1 MEQNLSETNLFIRSV
16 KDFLTLKM
24 LKYSLLPFILTAI
37 FVYVVFFILIG
48 IGVEQMQ
55 VYDVTTT
62 QIYMQDGIPHT
73 ETITA
78 KLGLDG
84 FIKFLT
90 TYAIT
95 SWVAT
100 FFVYFIGFFVATF
113 ASIFVAIIIIGF
125 LTPSIMKELQA
136 RHYQD
141 IEMIGYSNIIA
152 ALINMIKWSIIML
165 LLFILLV
172 PLYFIPFVN
181 ILAFNLP
188 LYYFFHKMIT
198 YDVSST
204 LCTAEE
210 AKQVKY
216 FAKNSIRAKT
226 LLLYLISL
234 IPFAIFFGAVFYVIY
249 IGNTYFEEVKKIRGI
264 N

>member
-1 MEQNLSETNLFIRSV
+1 MEQNLNEINLITRSFR
-16 KDFLTLKM
+16 DFLTLKM
-24 LKYSLLPFILTAI
+24 LKFSILPFILTAI
-37 FVYVVFFILIG
+37 FVYVIFFILIG
-48 IGVEQMQ
+48 IGVDQMQ

-62 QIYMQDGIPHT
+62 QTYMQDGIPHT
-73 ETITA
+73 ETITS

-100 FFVYFIGFFVATF
+100 LFVYFIGFFIATF

-136 RHYQD
+136 RHYLHV
-141 IEMIGYSNIIA
+141 EMIGYSNIIG
-152 ALINMIKWSIIML
+152 ALINITKWSIIML
-165 LLFILLV
+165 LLFIVLV

-198 YDVSST
+198 YDVSSI
-204 LCTAEE
+204 LCTSEE

-216 FAKNSIRAKT
+216 FSKNSLRAKT

-249 IGNTYFEEVKKIRGI
+249 IGNTYFEEVKKIRDI

>member
-1 MEQNLSETNLFIRSV
+1 MNETNLLVRSL
-16 KDFLTLKM
+16 KDFLTPKM
-24 LKYSLLPFILTAI
+24 LKFSLLPFIITAI
-37 FVYVVFFILIG
+37 FIYVIFFILIG
-48 IGVEQMQ
+48 IGVDQMQ
-55 VYDVTTT
+55 VYDVTSSTT
-62 QIYMQDGIPHT
+62 YMQDGIPHT
-73 ETITA
+73 ETITS

-100 FFVYFIGFFVATF
+100 FFVYFIGFFIATF
-113 ASIFVAIIIIGF
+113 ASVFVAVIIIGF
-125 LTPSIMKELQA
+125 LTPAIMKELQA
-136 RHYQD
+136 RHYLHV
-141 IEMIGYSNIIA
+141 EMIGYSNIVA
-152 ALINMIKWSIIML
+152 ALINMLKWSMIML

-198 YDVSST
+198 YDVAST
-204 LCTAEE
+204 LCSSEE
-210 AKQVKY
+210 ASQIKY

-226 LLLYLISL
+226 LFLYLISL
-234 IPFAIFFGAVFYVIY
+234 IPFAIFFGAIFYVIY
-249 IGNTYFEEVKKIRGI
+249 IGNTYFEEVKKVRGL
-264 N
+264 

>member
-1 MEQNLSETNLFIRSV
+1 MNETNLLLRSI
-16 KDFLTLKM
+16 KDFLTPKM
-24 LKYSLLPFILTAI
+24 LKFSILPFILTAI
-37 FVYVVFFILIG
+37 FIYIIFFILIG
-48 IGVEQMQ
+48 IGVDQMQ
-55 VYDVTTT
+55 IYDVTSSTT
-62 QIYMQDGIPHT
+62 YIQDGIPHT
-73 ETITA
+73 ETITS

-95 SWVAT
+95 SWIAT
-100 FFVYFIGFFVATF
+100 FFVYFLGFFIATF
-113 ASIFVAIIIIGF
+113 ASVFVAVIIIGF
-125 LTPSIMKELQA
+125 LTPAIMKELQA
-136 RHYQD
+136 RHYLHV
-141 IEMIGYSNIIA
+141 EMIGYSNIIS
-152 ALINMIKWSIIML
+152 ALINVVKWSMIML

-188 LYYFFHKMIT
+188 LYYFFHKMLT
-198 YDVSST
+198 YDISST

-210 AKQVKY
+210 ASQIKY
-216 FAKNSIRAKT
+216 FSKNSIRFKT

-249 IGNTYFEEVKKIRGI
+249 IGNTYFEEVKKLR

>member
-1 MEQNLSETNLFIRSV
+1 MEQNLNETNLLIRSI
-16 KDFLTLKM
+16 KDFLTPKM

-37 FVYVVFFILIG
+37 FIYVIFFILIG
-48 IGVEQMQ
+48 IGVDQMQ

-62 QIYMQDGIPHT
+62 QTYMQDGIPHT
-73 ETITA
+73 ETITS

-84 FIKFLT
+84 FVKFLT

-95 SWVAT
+95 SWIAT
-100 FFVYFIGFFVATF
+100 FFVYFIGFFIATF
-113 ASIFVAIIIIGF
+113 ASIFVAVIIIGF
-125 LTPSIMKELQA
+125 LTPAIMKELQS
-136 RHYQD
+136 RHYLHV
-141 IEMIGYSNIIA
+141 EMIGYSNIIA
-152 ALINMIKWSIIML
+152 ALINVVKWSIIML

-188 LYYFFHKMIT
+188 LYYFFHKMLT
-198 YDVSST
+198 YDISST
-204 LCTAEE
+204 LCTSEE

-249 IGNTYFEEVKKIRGI
+249 IGNTYFEEVKKIR